1 MLYCVCS
8 ERSVLLNKNY
18 QMFSQ
23 LFLLG
28 VCVGGGGVE
37 ENSIF
42 FGLKTLVRFVSEP
55 FFTKRAAVRKSLL
68 SVFVKEQLWANC
80 SLKRVTWDRIAL
92 SLFCSQKRAIC
103 SIKFVVFTMFSLLF
117 HFLSPF
123 IPFYAQERI
132 APAALRSLKKRV
144 CEQIALVAL

>member
-23 LFLLG
+23 RFLLG
-28 VCVGGGGVE
+28 VCVGGGGGVE

-55 FFTKRAAVRKSLL
+55 FFTKRASVSKSLL
-68 SVFVKEQLWANC
+68 SVFVKEQL
-80 SLKRVTWDRIAL
+80 
-92 SLFCSQKRAIC
+92 
-103 SIKFVVFTMFSLLF
+103 
-117 HFLSPF
+117 
-123 IPFYAQERI
+123 
-132 APAALRSLKKRV
+132 
-144 CEQIALVAL
+144 